1 VGGAGR
7 KGKKTVFLGSY
18 RLFNVEKLEKWE
30 RGEVSTKP
38 MVKVTYVRLR
48 RPW

>member
-1 VGGAGR
+1 MGGAGR
-7 KGKKTVFLGSY
+7 KGEKTVFLGSY

-38 MVKVTYVRLR
+38 GKSDIREVT
-48 RPW
+48 